1 LQGDW
6 RNDYAGIE
14 QYSAFA
20 EDGRILL
27 NAKWLRRKH
36 AGFAGVWDDDLKAR
50 GFLEAFVKR
59 QKGDT

>member
-6 RNDYAGIE
+6 RNDRAGIE

-27 NAKWLRRKH
+27 NAKWLSRKH
-36 AGFAGVWDDDLKAR
+36 AAFAVVWDDDLKAR

>member
-6 RNDYAGIE
+6 RNDCTGIE
-14 QYSAFA
+14 QYPAFA
-20 EDGRILL
+20 EDGPILL

-36 AGFAGVWDDDLKAR
+36 AAFAGVWDDDLKAR
-50 GFLEAFVKR
+50 GFLEAFVNQ